1 MDERTR
7 LIRDATRRPAGRRP
21 VNPPVERASTS
32 LMEQADDLFRADR
45 GPLYGIEGL
54 SAHRALT
61 DALCELERASAAFLT
76 PTGLAAIT
84 VPMLAALRA
93 GDEVLVT
100 DAAYGPTR
108 RFCER
113 FLKRYGVTTRW
124 YPPRASAEEVLA
136 TASDAAR
143 LIVLESPGSL
153 TFEMQDVPAIAAA
166 ARARGIRTLM
176 DNTWAAG
183 VLFKPLDHGVDYS
196 VQALSKYVGGHSDLL
211 LGSVAVSDPALARGV
226 QAVIDDLGWYVSPDD
241 AWLALRGLRTLKVRL
256 PQHEANGLEVARWL
270 VDQPEVARVLHPAL
284 PDHPDHA
291 LWKRDFAGSNG
302 LFGVVLKPG
311 SWDAA
316 LAMID
321 ALELFGIGVSW
332 GGFESLVVHCRDQLA
347 RRTIPAEY
355 EGPLIRLHIGLEA
368 PQDLIADLRR
378 GLDVYAQATG
388 RK

>member
-1 MDERTR
+1 MDEGTR
-7 LIRDATRRPAGRRP
+7 LIRDATRRPSGRGP
-21 VNPPVERASTS
+21 ANPPIERASTI
-32 LMEQADDLFRADR
+32 LMERADDLFRPER
-45 GPLYGIEGL
+45 GVVYGIEGM
-54 SAHRALT
+54 AAQRALQE
-61 DALCELERASAAFLT
+61 ALGELEHAAEVFLT

-124 YPPRASAEEVLA
+124 FPPRASAEEVLA
-136 TASDAAR
+136 LASDATR

-241 AWLALRGLRTLKVRL
+241 AWLGLRGLRTLKVRL

-270 VDQPEVARVLHPAL
+270 ASRPEVARVLHPAL

-291 LWKRDFAGSNG
+291 LWKRDFTGSNG

-316 LAMID
+316 LAMLD

-332 GGFESLVVHCRDQLA
+332 GGFESLAVHCRDQLA
-347 RRTIPAEY
+347 RRDRPSAY

-378 GLDVYAQATG
+378 GLDVYAAAAG
-388 RK
+388 